1 MAFSQNAFNTIRDRV
16 GVALSEIVP
25 AGIRRS
31 LSKYAY
37 IHQIHAQTTFYLA
50 DFAFFVLSVAWYFR
64 IRSAMDIVNQV
75 CEDKTP

>member
-1 MAFSQNAFNTIRDRV
+1 M
-16 GVALSEIVP
+16 
-25 AGIRRS
+25 
-31 LSKYAY
+31 
-37 IHQIHAQTTFYLA
+37 FYLA